1 MEGQNFNEVA
11 EEKKEEEVATPEQK
25 SPEAKPKFIKVLIWI
40 IIALL
45 VVYLIVTIT
54 GKKNI
59 PTEEPTN
66 EGNSSEVTENPV
78 VTPEE

>member
-1 MEGQNFNEVA
+1 MEGQNFNEVT
-11 EEKKEEEVATPEQK
+11 EEKKEEVATPEQK